1 MNNKSVLILGA
12 AGRLGH
18 CLVSAFAVAGWQV
31 IAQARKPQNLPAGV
45 RALTCDALNV
55 PALLA
60 GAAGASVVVNALNPP
75 FTEWERMLPPLA
87 DAAQRTAEGLGA
99 LLMLAGNVYNFGREL
114 PEVLWPGT
122 PEVGNTAGAALRIAM
137 EARMAAAAPGLDS
150 VVLRAGDFFGG
161 GGRGAWFDR
170 ATVSQFK
177 RGKVIHPGG
186 LSTVHAWAYLPDLAA
201 TFVRVAEAR
210 DALRG
215 HHRLHFSG
223 HAVDGQTLHAAMEA
237 ASGHSLKVSSLP
249 WAIIRL
255 VAPFVPSW
263 RAMVDMRYL
272 WQRPHRLDD
281 NALCTLIG
289 PPPATPL
296 VQALRQ
302 SLIDLGLL
310 AASQSSTAFLSAS
323 AAS

>member
-1 MNNKSVLILGA
+1 MHSKTVLILGA

-18 CLVSAFAVAGWQV
+18 CLVSAFASAGWQV
-31 IAQARKPQNLPAGV
+31 IAQARKPQSLPAGV
-45 RALTCDALNV
+45 RALTCDALDV

-75 FTEWERMLPPLA
+75 YTEWDRQLLPLA
-87 DAAQRTAEGLGA
+87 DAAQRTAQGLGA
-99 LLMLAGNVYNFGREL
+99 LLILAGNVYNFGREL
-114 PEVLWPGT
+114 PAVLWPGT
-122 PEVGNTAGAALRIAM
+122 AEVGNTARAALRIEM

-161 GGRGAWFDR
+161 GGRGAWFDL

-177 RGKVIHPGG
+177 GGKVVHPGG

-210 DALRG
+210 AALRG
-215 HHRLHFSG
+215 HHKLHFAG
-223 HAVDGQTLHAAMEA
+223 HAVDGQTMHGALES
-237 ASGHSLKVSSLP
+237 ASGRSLKATSLP
-249 WAIIRL
+249 WGLIRL
-255 VAPFVPSW
+255 AAPFVRSW
-263 RAMVDMRYL
+263 AAMVEMRYL

-281 NALCTLIG
+281 SSLRALIG

-296 VQALRQ
+296 AQALRQ
-302 SLIDLGLL
+302 SLVDLGLL
-310 AASQSSTAFLSAS
+310 EPQPSAAFLSAK

>member
-1 MNNKSVLILGA
+1 MNSKTVLILGA
-12 AGRLGH
+12 AGRLGQ

-31 IAQARKPQNLPAGV
+31 IAQARKPQSLPVGV
-45 RALTCDALNV
+45 RALSCDALDV
-55 PALLA
+55 PGLLA
-60 GAAGASVVVNALNPP
+60 GAAGANVVVNALNPP
-75 FTEWERMLPPLA
+75 YTEWDRLLPPLA
-87 DAAQRTAEGLGA
+87 DAAQRTAQGLGA
-99 LLMLAGNVYNFGREL
+99 LLILAGNVYNFGREL

-122 PEVGNTAGAALRIAM
+122 PEVGNTARAALRIAM

-161 GGRGAWFDR
+161 GGIGSWFDM

-177 RGKVIHPGG
+177 RGRVIHPGG

-210 DALRG
+210 EHLHG
-215 HHRLHFSG
+215 HHKLHFAG
-223 HAVDGQTLHAAMEA
+223 HAVDGQTLHAALEA
-237 ASGHSLKVSSLP
+237 ASGKSLKVASLP
-249 WAIIRL
+249 WGVIRL
-255 VAPFVPSW
+255 VAPLVASW
-263 RAMVDMRYL
+263 RAMVEMRYL

-281 NALCTLIG
+281 SSLRALIG

-302 SLIDLGLL
+302 SLNDLGLQPS
-310 AASQSSTAFLSAS
+310 AAFLSAR

>member
-1 MNNKSVLILGA
+1 MHSKTVLILGA

-18 CLVSAFAVAGWQV
+18 CLVSAFATAGWQV
-31 IAQARKPQNLPAGV
+31 IAQARKPQSLQAGV
-45 RALTCDALNV
+45 RALTCDALDV
-55 PALLA
+55 PALVA
-60 GAAGASVVVNALNPP
+60 GAAEARVVINALNPP
-75 FTEWERMLPPLA
+75 YTEWKRLLPPLA
-87 DAAQRTAEGLGA
+87 DAAQRTAQALGA

-114 PEVLWPGT
+114 PEVLQPGT
-122 PEVGNTAGAALRIAM
+122 PELGNTSRAALRIAM

-150 VVLRAGDFFGG
+150 VVLRVGDFFGG
-161 GGRGAWFDR
+161 GGRGSWFDQ
-170 ATVSQFK
+170 ATVGQFK

-215 HHRLHFSG
+215 HHKLHFAG
-223 HAVDGQTLHAAMEA
+223 HAVDGQTLHAALEA
-237 ASGHSLKVSSLP
+237 ASGRSLKASSLP
-249 WAIIRL
+249 WGFIRL
-255 VAPFVPSW
+255 MAPLVPSW
-263 RAMVDMRYL
+263 RAMVEMRYL

-281 NALCTLIG
+281 SHLRALIG

-302 SLIDLGLL
+302 SLIDLRLVEAQPSAAFFSAK
-310 AASQSSTAFLSAS
+310 AAS
-323 AAS
+323 

>member
-1 MNNKSVLILGA
+1 MGQSNKTVVILGA

-18 CLVSAFAVAGWQV
+18 CLVSAFAATGWQV
-31 IAQARKPQNLPAGV
+31 IAQARKPQSLPADV

-55 PALLA
+55 SGLLA

-75 FTEWERMLPPLA
+75 YTEWDRLLPPLA
-87 DAAQRTAEGLGA
+87 DAAQRTAQGLGA
-99 LLMLAGNVYNFGREL
+99 LLILAGNVYNFGREL

-122 PEVGNTAGAALRIAM
+122 PEVGNTARAALRIEM
-137 EARMAAAAPGLDS
+137 EARMATAAPGLDS

-161 GGRGAWFDR
+161 GRRGAWFDM

-177 RGKVIHPGG
+177 RGRVIHPGG

-210 DALRG
+210 ERLQG
-215 HHRLHFSG
+215 HHKLHFAG
-223 HAVDGQTLHAAMEA
+223 HAVDGKTLHAALEA
-237 ASGHSLKVSSLP
+237 ASGQSLKIASLP
-249 WAIIRL
+249 WGVIRL
-255 VAPFVPSW
+255 IAPLVPSW
-263 RAMVDMRYL
+263 RAMVEMRYL

-281 NALCTLIG
+281 SSLCALIG

-296 VQALRQ
+296 AQALRQ
-302 SLIDLGLL
+302 SLKDLGLQPS
-310 AASQSSTAFLSAS
+310 AAFLSAR